1 MQTRLLTI
9 LGTAAVALAAA
20 TVAFGGTIT
29 PTATVTGASGIS
41 MNLPSNPS
49 MSTTLDGTDQVASW
63 SGLLGIVDARGS
75 GAGWNL
81 TVAATTFSDGSGHTL
96 APGTLIGIS
105 SACRA
110 GNACTAATNSVTYP
124 ITLGGTAAKFFNSA
138 ANTGLGKV
146 DVTPTVD
153 VAIPG
158 NAYAGS
164 YTSTVTLAAVS
175 GP

>member
-20 TVAFGGTIT
+20 TVAFGGTIS

-96 APGTLIGIS
+96 APGTLMGVS

-110 GNACTAATNSVTYP
+110 GNSTA
-124 ITLGGTAAKFFNSA
+124 I
-138 ANTGLGKV
+138 
-146 DVTPTVD
+146 
-153 VAIPG
+153 AI
-158 NAYAGS
+158 YH
-164 YTSTVTLAAVS
+164 
-175 GP
+175 